1 MMIPYRYLEKYD
13 VDTFSAAQDLNLKKA
28 RPVKKNIWRPE
39 KGRGFP
45 SRRFVLQWYQQN
57 PTHRKAGVPMKKRFV
72 LALLLSL
79 CLLAG
84 CGTQPQQPQAPEPP
98 AVSQPQQ
105 PESAPSE
112 APEEPEES
120 ARPLLRVA
128 FAEGDLAQTACYT
141 LEESEYTEYLAF
153 WAGEPVTDFHLQAMQ
168 LAESGYIPDALLY
181 AQDEVIPEEPVV
193 AGVVFYGDMTGY
205 GICFFD
211 AAGNPHQYAV
221 TLSGMDGS
229 PELREMSLPY

>member
-1 MMIPYRYLEKYD
+1 M
-13 VDTFSAAQDLNLKKA
+13 
-28 RPVKKNIWRPE
+28 
-39 KGRGFP
+39 
-45 SRRFVLQWYQQN
+45 
-57 PTHRKAGVPMKKRFV
+57 
-72 LALLLSL
+72 
-79 CLLAG
+79 
-84 CGTQPQQPQAPEPP
+84 
-98 AVSQPQQ
+98 
-105 PESAPSE
+105 
-112 APEEPEES
+112 
-120 ARPLLRVA
+120 
-128 FAEGDLAQTACYT
+128 AQTACYT

-153 WAGEPVTDFHLQAMQ
+153 WVGEPVTDFHLQAMQ